1 METTINQETLNA
13 LHKVQQELKAPK
25 DKTNTYSG
33 YNYRSCESILEAVK
47 PLLAET
53 DATLCLSDT
62 VEEIGGET
70 YIQAAA
76 MFICAGGMVR
86 ATAYAREDKTKKGMD
101 APQMTG
107 ACSSYARKYALNG
120 LFAIDDAKDPD
131 TDEYQ
136 KQTRQAEPKKAAPKK
151 VEPKKIIGQSLPI
164 NEAITS
170 VQARVRAA
178 ESIEELAAIWKDVEA
193 EDKDLA
199 DLMKADFTNRKK
211 QLQNL

>member
-1 METTINQETLNA
+1 METTINQETINA
-13 LHKVQQELKAPK
+13 LHKVQQALKAPK
-25 DKTNTYSG
+25 DKRNTFG
-33 YNYRSCESILEAVK
+33 GFNYRSCESILEAVK
-47 PLLAET
+47 PLLAEA

-62 VEEIGGET
+62 VEEIGGEK
-70 YIQAAA
+70 YIQATA
-76 MFICAGGMVR
+76 MFICAGGMVQV
-86 ATAYAREDKTKKGMD
+86 TAYAREEKEKKGMD
-101 APQMTG
+101 AAQITG

-136 KQTRQAEPKKAAPKK
+136 KQTRQAQPKK
-151 VEPKKIIGQSLPI
+151 VEPKKIAKQSLPI

-178 ESIEELAAIWKDVEA
+178 ESIDELSAIWKDVEA

>member
-1 METTINQETLNA
+1 METTQETINA
-13 LHKVQQELKAPK
+13 LHKVQQALKAPK
-25 DKTNTYSG
+25 DKRNTFG
-33 YNYRSCESILEAVK
+33 GFNYRSCESILEAVK

-53 DATLCLSDT
+53 DATLCLSDD
-62 VEEIGGET
+62 VKEIGGEK
-70 YIQAAA
+70 YIQATA
-76 MFICAGGMVR
+76 MFICAGGMVQV
-86 ATAYAREDKTKKGMD
+86 TAYAREEKTKKGMD
-101 APQMTG
+101 AAQLTG

-136 KQTRQAEPKKAAPKK
+136 KQTRQAQPKK
-151 VEPKKIIGQSLPI
+151 VEPKKVEPKQVVKQSLPI

-178 ESIEELAAIWKDVEA
+178 ESIDELSAIWKDVEA